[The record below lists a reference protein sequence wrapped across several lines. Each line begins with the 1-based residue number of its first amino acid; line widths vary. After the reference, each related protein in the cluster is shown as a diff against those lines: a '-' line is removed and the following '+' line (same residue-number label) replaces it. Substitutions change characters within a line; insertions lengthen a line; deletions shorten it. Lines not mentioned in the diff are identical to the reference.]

1 MHPARPFRFARV
13 ALLAALA
20 TAACTDGVFAP
31 SPAEPGSGTARH
43 VLAAPLDCVAN
54 VRTGAVACGDP
65 RPGAE
70 GVRGDVMIGGQ
81 GTLVRLSS
89 ANTAYDGDS
98 EVFSTDVTVQNL
110 LAQAMGTTDGLAV
123 APGGI
128 RVFFNA
134 GPTVTAGSGRVTLLN
149 PDGTDTFLS
158 AGQPYFEYA
167 QKLDSGA
174 VSTARP
180 WRFSVPASVESFA
193 FRVYVA
199 TAVKPLLVID
209 EIMAD
214 PAVIADSVG
223 EWLEIRNRGIED
235 VDLGGWKLASANDAV
250 QTIASGV
257 VVPAGGYV
265 VLGKSRDAAK
275 NGGVNVAWSF
285 GALNLANSS
294 TDWVALRPPTG
305 ATADSVIW
313 GVSPTSGR
321 SRGVVNVAADNT
333 TSSGTNW
340 ALATTTYGSTTNQGT
355 PGVANDGSVAP
366 PAPAGPAKTLVVT
379 PDSFGVTVGATR
391 QMAWTA
397 KDSAGVATTA
407 TISWSTTN
415 PAVAS
420 ITSTGLVTGQG
431 VGSALVIAVATTGA
445 ADTSRVKVDTA
456 ATSTSGSV
464 YLNHLEFGQPT
475 DGDASNELFVA
486 HTEYVLSYSR
496 KHGGPNWVAWDLNAT
511 HFGGAARCNC
521 FAADPSLPDSMYHVV
536 TSDYTGSGY
545 SRGHMV
551 MSAERTASA
560 LENAHAFYMTNI
572 LPQYQDMNGGPW
584 ELFENYAN
592 DLATTQNKEVY
603 IVAGGLWTASPA
615 TLNNAGKV
623 EIPSYTWKIMVI
635 VPRGTGLANV
645 HSTAD
650 LQVVSVMMPNV
661 TGILGQP
668 WQTYQTTVDAIE
680 AATGYDFLAA
690 LPDAIETAVEAN

>member
-1 MHPARPFRFARV
+1 MDPVDPAAG
-13 ALLAALA
+13 AAAHVVL
-20 TAACTDGVFAP
+20 
-31 SPAEPGSGTARH
+31 SP
-43 VLAAPLDCVAN
+43 VDCVAS
-54 VRTGAVACGDP
+54 VRSGAVSCGAAATGAA
-65 RPGAE
+65 
-70 GVRGDVMIGGQ
+70 GVHGDVMLGGQ
-81 GTLVRLSS
+81 GTLVRLAS

-110 LAQAMGTTDGLAV
+110 LAQAMGTTDGVTV

-128 RVFFNA
+128 RIFFSGA
-134 GPTVTAGSGRVTLLN
+134 PRATSGSGTVAVLN
-149 PDGTDTFLS
+149 ADGTDTFL
-158 AGQPYFEYA
+158 GPDQPFFEYD

-174 VSTARP
+174 VSVAHP
-180 WRFSVPASVESFA
+180 WRFSVPASVGSFT

-199 TAVKPLLVID
+199 TPVKPLLVIN

-223 EWLEIRNRGIED
+223 EWLEIYNRGIEA
-235 VDLGGWKLASANDAV
+235 VDLGGWKLASANDAL
-250 QTIASGV
+250 QTVASGV
-257 VVPAGGYV
+257 TIPAGGYV
-265 VLGKSRDAAK
+265 VFGKSRDAAR
-275 NGGVNVAWSF
+275 NGGAAVAWSF
-285 GALNLANSS
+285 GALNLANST
-294 TDWVALRPPTG
+294 TDWVALRSPAG
-305 ATADSVIW
+305 VTADSVIW
-313 GVSPTSGR
+313 GVAPTSGR
-321 SRGVVNVAADNT
+321 SRGVINGAADNT

-355 PGVANDGSVAP
+355 PGAANDGSAA
-366 PAPAGPAKTLVVT
+366 PAPTAGPARTLVVT
-379 PDSFGVTVGATR
+379 PDSFGLTVGATR
-391 QMAWTA
+391 QMSWTA
-397 KDSAGVATTA
+397 RDSAGQATSA
-407 TISWSTTN
+407 TVTWSTTS
-415 PAVAS
+415 AGIATVS
-420 ITSTGLVTGQG
+420 STGLVTGQG
-431 VGSALVIAVATTGA
+431 VGNALIIALATTGA
-445 ADTSRVKVDTA
+445 ADTARVRVDTA
-456 ATSTSGSV
+456 ATTTGSSV
-464 YLNHLEFGQPT
+464 YLNHLEFGRPT
-475 DGDASNELFVA
+475 DADTTNELFVR

-521 FAADPSLPDSMYHVV
+521 FAADPTLPDSMYHVV

-592 DLATTQNKEVY
+592 DLATSQNKEVY

-623 EIPSYTWKIMVI
+623 EIPTHTWKIMVI

-650 LQVVSVMMPNV
+650 LQVVAVMMPNV

-668 WQTYQTTVDAIE
+668 WEGYRTTVDAIE
-680 AATGYDFLAA
+680 AATGYDFLAL
-690 LPDAIETAVEAN
+690 LPDSIENAVEAN